1 MPSIQFG
8 GVVSGLNT
16 QSIVDALVAAEK
28 QPLTALQTQEANLTA
43 QKSSYTTVGTAM
55 DDLIA
60 KIKAFTV
67 TSAGASRSATS
78 TNSSILTA
86 TASTSA
92 AVATYQV
99 SVDRL
104 ATATRAGS
112 TAAIGAAVTGSVNT
126 SLTLAKANLA
136 APITV
141 GNMALTVDGT
151 TVQVAVGDPT
161 TATLQ
166 DVMDSLS
173 SALQAQLQA
182 TDPGSTVSATIV
194 GGKLQ
199 LAIGGN
205 TAAHDISFGDVG
217 DTSNLATAMGLK
229 TQGVT
234 ATQNATITSAAYLDP
249 TITSLNLPGN
259 ITAGQISAIVDGTIV
274 HYTVG
279 DPTTTTLDQ
288 MMAGFG
294 KAISDQL
301 AAGGAN
307 KGADAAATMTVGA
320 VGNRL
325 QLAMSGA
332 TLTHSL
338 SFGSAS
344 DTSNAL
350 GMLGIANSSVTN
362 ASDPTLTGTTNLGVT
377 RMLGPLDG
385 AGLTGLTST
394 TTGVLTINGTD
405 IAYDTTI
412 DSLATITSRIN
423 NSNAGVIASVDRT
436 NDEVLLTRKDTGAL
450 AMDITDTSGTLGAA
464 LKLAPGT
471 TNAQTIGSTSQVTV
485 DGRSVVSTSN
495 TVTSAID
502 GVTMNLASQSTVG
515 QTETITVGV
524 DSTAVTTALTN
535 LISSFNHLGDV
546 LDSATA
552 TTPGTSGGNAGAAS
566 PLAGDP
572 TAMTMFLSLRDTF
585 FQTIGSGT
593 LNSMGSLG
601 LNTGAVGAAVGTTNR
616 LMLDQNKLAAA
627 LNSDPNAVA
636 NLLDKSTGPL
646 GSLLTQLQGYE
657 DPSNKNAYIQA
668 HVAGLTSEVTD
679 TQHREADQQT
689 IIDNYTTMIE
699 AQYTAMET
707 TLAMLQSQS
716 QQIAA
721 QLGYTTSST
730 GSGLGNSS
738 SSSSSSSS
746 STGG

>member
-28 QPLTALQTQEANLTA
+28 QPLTALQNKEATLTA
-43 QKSSYTTVGTAM
+43 QKSSYTTLGTAM

-60 KIKAFTV
+60 KIKNFTV

-78 TNSSILTA
+78 TDSSILTA
-86 TASTSA
+86 SASTSA

-112 TAAIGAAVTGSVNT
+112 TDAVGAAVTGAVDA

-136 APITV
+136 GPITA
-141 GNMALTVDGT
+141 GNMALTVDGAA
-151 TVQVAVGDPT
+151 VQVAVGDPT
-161 TATLQ
+161 TTTLQ
-166 DVMDSLS
+166 NVLDNLS
-173 SALQAQLQA
+173 SALQAQLQVG
-182 TDPGSTVSATIV
+182 DPGSTVSATLV

-199 LAIGGN
+199 LAISGN
-205 TAAHDISFGDVG
+205 STAHDISFGDVG
-217 DTSNLATAMGLK
+217 DTSNLATAIGLN

-249 TITSLNLPGN
+249 TIASLNLPGN
-259 ITAGQISAIVDGTIV
+259 VTAGQISAIVDGTIV

-307 KGADAAATMTVGA
+307 KAADAGATVTVSA

-325 QLAMSGA
+325 QLTVSGA

-350 GMLGIANSSVTN
+350 GMMGIANSSATN
-362 ASDPTLTGTTNLGVT
+362 ATNPTLTGATNLGVT

-394 TTGVLTINGTD
+394 KTGVLTINGAD
-405 IAYDTTI
+405 IAYDTTT
-412 DSLATITSRIN
+412 DSMATIISRIN

-436 NDEVLLTRKDTGAL
+436 NDKVLLTKKDTGAL
-450 AMDITDTSGTLGAA
+450 AIDIKDTSGTLGAA

-485 DGRSVVSTSN
+485 DGRTITSTSN
-495 TVTSAID
+495 TVTTGID
-502 GVTMNLASQSTVG
+502 GVTLNLASQSPMG

-524 DSTAVTTALTN
+524 DQTAVTTALTN
-535 LISSFNHLGDV
+535 LVSSFNHLGDL
-546 LDSATA
+546 LDSSTA

-572 TAMTMFLSLRDTF
+572 MAMTMFLSLRDTF
-585 FQTIGSGT
+585 FQTVGSGT
-593 LNSMGSLG
+593 LNSMGALG

-616 LMLDQNKLAAA
+616 LMLDENKLSAA
-627 LNSDPNAVA
+627 LTSDPNAVA

-646 GSLLTQLQGYE
+646 GALLTQLQGYE
-657 DPSNKNAYIQA
+657 DPANKNAYIQA
-668 HVAGLTSEVTD
+668 HVSGLTSDITD
-679 TQHREADQQT
+679 VQHREADQQT
-689 IIDNYTTMIE
+689 MIDTYTTMIE

-730 GSGLGNSS
+730 GSGLSN
-738 SSSSSSSS
+738 SSSS

>member
-28 QPLTALQTQEANLTA
+28 QPLTALQTQESNLTA
-43 QKSSYTTVGTAM
+43 QKASYASLGSAI
-55 DDLIA
+55 DDLVA
-60 KIKAFTV
+60 KVKAFTV
-67 TSAGASRSATS
+67 TSAGSSRSATS
-78 TNSSILTA
+78 SDNSILTA

-112 TAAIGAAVTGSVNT
+112 TAAIGAGITGSVDT
-126 SLTLAKANLA
+126 SLTLANSNLA
-136 APITV
+136 APITA
-141 GNMALTVDGT
+141 GNMALTVDGD
-151 TVQVAVGDPT
+151 TVQVAVGNPAT
-161 TATLQ
+161 TTLQ
-166 DVMDSLS
+166 NVIDNLS
-173 SALQAQLQA
+173 SALQTQLQA

-199 LAIGGN
+199 LAISGN

-234 ATQNATITSAAYLDP
+234 ATQNATITSGAYLDP
-249 TITSLNLPGN
+249 TIASLNLPGN
-259 ITAGQISAIVDGTIV
+259 LTAGQISAIVDGTIV

-279 DPTTTTLDQ
+279 DPTKTTLAQ

-301 AAGGAN
+301 DAGGAN
-307 KGADAAATMTVGA
+307 VGADAAAAVTVS
-320 VGNRL
+320 VTGNRF
-325 QLAMSGA
+325 QIAMSGA
-332 TLTHSL
+332 TLAHSL

-350 GMLGIANSSVTN
+350 GMLGIANSSATN
-362 ASDPTLTGTTNLGVT
+362 ATNPTLTGTTNLGVA
-377 RMLGPLDG
+377 RMNGPLDT

-394 TTGVLTINGTD
+394 KTGVLTINGTD
-405 IAYDTTI
+405 IAYDTTT

-436 NDEVLLTRKDTGAL
+436 NDKLMLTRKDTGAL
-450 AMDITDTSGTLGAA
+450 AIDIKDTSGTLGAA

-485 DGRSVVSTSN
+485 DGRSITSTGN
-495 TVTSAID
+495 TVTTAID
-502 GVTMNLASQSTVG
+502 GVTLSLAAQSPMG

-524 DSTAVTTALTN
+524 DQTAVTTALTN
-535 LISSFNHLGDV
+535 LITSFNHVGDI

-552 TTPGTSGGNAGAAS
+552 TTPGTSGGTAGTAS

-572 TAMTMFLSLRDTF
+572 TAMTMFLSLRNTI
-585 FQTIGSGT
+585 FQTVGSGAI
-593 LNSMGSLG
+593 NSLGALG

-616 LMLDQNKLAAA
+616 LQLDETKLSAA
-627 LNSDPNAVA
+627 LTSDPNAVA
-636 NLLDKSTGPL
+636 NLLDKTTGPL

-657 DPSNKNAYIQA
+657 DPSNQNAYIQA
-668 HVAGLTSEVTD
+668 HTTGLTSDISDVKN
-679 TQHREADQQT
+679 REAEQQT

-707 TLAMLQSQS
+707 TLALLQSQS

-738 SSSSSSSS
+738 SSSSS
-746 STGG
+746 TGS